1 MFPTLRHAKSFS
13 LFFDKFVL
21 MYISAGF
28 HISDATFQYSHVLR
42 IIKRINGNFERN
54 SFLICNFSE
63 KNINCSRNCEPH
75 GSASVLSFFFY

>member
-21 MYISAGF
+21 VYISAGF
-28 HISDATFQYSHVLR
+28 HIGDATFQYSHVFR

-54 SFLICNFSE
+54 SFLICNLINPYIYLCHRITPSNTLHSVCFSM
-63 KNINCSRNCEPH
+63 
-75 GSASVLSFFFY
+75 